1 MHAYNLPVW
10 QYYHVYQRPHQQSR
24 VELAGGSALTLSG
37 VKILLASSHT
47 GDQTKTSTWKYIK
60 EKQNNLSD
68 RKQSF
73 VIPNAVSHHTQC
85 LITTQSF
92 RPSKQMPDQ
101 LNNWNSSAAKETCR
115 SLYILYHLKN
125 PPPPHPH
132 SYPNVPQHPSS

>member
-68 RKQSF
+68 RSKALSF
-73 VIPNAVSHHTQC
+73 QTQC
-85 LITTQSF
+85 LITRSVSSQPNHLDLQSKCQI
-92 RPSKQMPDQ
+92 S
-101 LNNWNSSAAKETCR
+101 
-115 SLYILYHLKN
+115 
-125 PPPPHPH
+125 
-132 SYPNVPQHPSS
+132 